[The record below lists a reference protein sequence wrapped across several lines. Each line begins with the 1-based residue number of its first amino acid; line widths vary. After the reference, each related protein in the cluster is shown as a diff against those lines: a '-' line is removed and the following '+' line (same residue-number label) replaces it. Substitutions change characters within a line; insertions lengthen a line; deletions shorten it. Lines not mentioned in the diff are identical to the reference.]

1 MAGGVRVQPEENGLS
16 IPKGTVSRNQREP
29 LCTATPWINHPMG
42 PTGGVT
48 NLFSAPN
55 EETQLGVHFLGRSN
69 PSGTMY

>member
-1 MAGGVRVQPEENGLS
+1 MAGGSKSSRRKTDCQSL
-16 IPKGTVSRNQREP
+16 KGPVSRNQREP
-29 LCTATPWINHPMG
+29 LYTATPWINHPMG

-55 EETQLGVHFLGRSN
+55 EETQLGVHFLGRSI